1 MQTTGEAHYLD
12 DLPLRGDALHASFVL
27 SSQAN
32 ATIDRIDAAAAL
44 SMTGVKGFIS
54 VESMIED
61 GYGNMVG

>member
-1 MQTTGEAHYLD
+1 MQTTGEAQYLD
-12 DLPLRGDALHASFVL
+12 DLPLRGDALHAAFVL

-32 ATIDRIDAAAAL
+32 ATIDGIDAAAAL